1 MTHVYRPK
9 ESQHGL
15 LVRLGLA
22 AVQLVFFAA
31 AIVGTVIWVAWAW
44 HQGPGQV
51 LFAVGIPLLFWG
63 SGYRNHHYRSC
74 QEIRLSDDG
83 RCELHAKRQVVRL
96 YVSRIKSVRDGTGDE
111 DVSYHYLIRY
121 AGGKMNLYGDWPDFD
136 DFVARLETLNPYVDL
151 RGYRPS
157 LARGRDEATRLHKT
171 LEWAKSGRG
180 DGWPCS
186 RAEELSE
193 MLEIARREARR
204 G

>member
-31 AIVGTVIWVAWAW
+31 A
-44 HQGPGQV
+44 
-51 LFAVGIPLLFWG
+51 
-63 SGYRNHHYRSC
+63 
-74 QEIRLSDDG
+74 
-83 RCELHAKRQVVRL
+83 
-96 YVSRIKSVRDGTGDE
+96 TGDE

-151 RGYRPS
+151 RGYRPR
-157 LARGRDEATRLHKT
+157 LARGRDEATRLHET

-180 DGWPCS
+180 DGWPRS

-193 MLEIARREARR
+193 MLEIARREASLKRLSSGSPDR
-204 G
+204 ALQGRSERPPRTKREQ